1 MPTKS
6 ASMPIKTATIDLEE
20 IDYPG
25 WHAEMRLNV
34 RARTYD
40 AFLSQDTEQFWDAFS
55 QIVVGW
61 NLLDE
66 DGQPLPLPRDG
77 LGPRDLPIDILNTL
91 VLRYVE
97 AMADSAAVPKAREP
111 SSATTSRTNG
121 AHATSVGV

>member
-1 MPTKS
+1 MTS
-6 ASMPIKTATIDLEE
+6 TVMPIKTAIINLDE

-25 WHAEMRLNV
+25 WHVEMRLNV

-40 AFLSQDTEQFWDAFS
+40 AFLSQDTEQFWQAFS
-55 QIVVGW
+55 EIVVSW

-66 DGQPLPLPRDG
+66 NGQPLLLPKDG

-121 AHATSVGV
+121 AHATSAAV